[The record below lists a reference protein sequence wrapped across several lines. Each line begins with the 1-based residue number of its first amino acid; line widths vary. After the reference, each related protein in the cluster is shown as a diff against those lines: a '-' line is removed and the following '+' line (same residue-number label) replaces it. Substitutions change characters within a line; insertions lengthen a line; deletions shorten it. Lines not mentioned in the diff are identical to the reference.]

1 MRQDEPTTHRIVSD
15 RQSLVSQ
22 ARERLVHIL
31 DEGGYQAGTKLPS
44 ERVLA
49 SELGISR
56 PTLRE
61 ALRLLEEEGRI
72 VRQPGLG
79 NFAQGDGMIIDAGL
93 EQLMSFTEM
102 MTQAGYEP
110 GCVQLKIE
118 RGSLSEIEAR
128 ALLETPGNPK
138 YFVKR
143 VRTLN
148 GVPAGYMEHVIPAL
162 LVGDLTEAEAEGSIY
177 EAVENRTGSKIA
189 YAEAEIYPALAGEA
203 VANILGLTKDAVLLV
218 LDEIIYNA
226 RQIPVMLALTYF
238 RPDLYRYHM
247 VRWRRGFGRR

>member
-1 MRQDEPTTHRIVSD
+1 MRQDKEITRRIVSD

-22 ARERLVHIL
+22 ARERLAHIL
-31 DEGGYQAGTKLPS
+31 DQGGYQAGTKLPS

-49 SELGISR
+49 SDLGISR

-79 NFAQGDGMIIDAGL
+79 TFAQGDGIIIDAGL
-93 EQLMSFTEM
+93 EQLISFTEM
-102 MTQAGYEP
+102 MTQAGHEP
-110 GCVQLKIE
+110 GCVKLRIE

-128 ALLETPGNPK
+128 ALSETPGNPK

-148 GVPAGYMEHVIPAL
+148 GVPAAYMEHVIPSL
-162 LVGDLTEAEAEGSIY
+162 LVGELTEAEAEGSIH
-177 EAVENRTGSKIA
+177 EAVETRTGSKIA
-189 YAEAEIYPALAGEA
+189 YAEAEIYPSLAGEA
-203 VANILGLTKDAVLLV
+203 VADSLGLNKNAVLLV

-226 RQIPVMLALTYF
+226 KQMPVMLALTYF